1 VLLGILLI
9 LFGFV
14 MIFLPKVLSKAS
26 EKMENYKF
34 EEPSKSKAIIT
45 YIGGVL
51 CIVVGILNIIFQK

>member
-1 VLLGILLI
+1 MLLGILLV

-34 EEPSKSKAIIT
+34 EEPSKAKAIVT
-45 YIGGVL
+45 YIGGVI

>member
-1 VLLGILLI
+1 MLLGILLI

-14 MIFLPKVLSKAS
+14 MIFLPKVLSKA